1 MVSETLSQADTEF
14 QQGNFDV
21 AATLY
26 AEAVAE
32 FDQENGDPKNF
43 AVLIQKLADS
53 EYAQNKFDAARE
65 SYLRLVALQ
74 DGDGFAAKDK
84 VSAFLKLAKSADK
97 CEAYD
102 DAAKNFQTAYE
113 SLSALSAT
121 HFLRRSVI
129 DAYADY
135 LRDRSGNAELLEK
148 LEDELGIKRTDAD
161 TKPDIEEVSPD
172 SIVTPMAPK
181 RTGGEEFVVLRSR
194 LGKFS
199 RKKLSE
205 PEPDEKS
212 PTVLEKKT
220 DKTVEQEV
228 AERKFLRKGEQNDKS
243 SKRTGQRSSLRN
255 AMSKERGGKQ
265 DGEAV
270 TNQPDI
276 SESAQSPAAR
286 SGQGKSAATRTGE
299 FDASPPKELPA
310 VLEFSPTD
318 DRPERPREMD
328 PSSLPEDMYPSAAAS
343 NLDAD
348 IPKGQQDYF
357 YQDRDLAKFIGR
369 RPKRTLRA
377 TGHTGDSQIAAPS
390 LAVEAVSMPEATRSF
405 LQQADAVKKSSGV
418 EEVAPDVVP
427 LRAEGRVE
435 TIVPTSQ
442 KVLSTLKLISPIL
455 GVALMLGAGFYLL
468 KGLAPPKAGGA
479 LPAFVIDLV
488 GRKFVTADGALSLT
502 VDRSKVVVVN
512 GGVNRD
518 APLKIWNGDWRD
530 EIALLQGNFSHSRWL
545 VAKPG
550 VLQDQDGATFYALD
564 APERKTIFY
573 CKTVAEAAQKYF
585 ADNKKFPSIS
595 TDLSDVASYP
605 NPYSGKAS
613 GLVVSS
619 TVDNKRANSKPDS
632 PLDLLLQSGESFK
645 NEAPSSP
652 GDVHA
657 QSVSGQPL
665 FLEVENT
672 YTWQTQCFY
681 VHAFDRNNK
690 LIGGSSANQVFLLT
704 DKNGNIYAP
713 NSQSLS
719 KNFANSDVCLSQTEK
734 PKTDSITFKY
744 LVVLIGIFIL
754 IGFVGITSRMRYRR

>member
-32 FDQENGDPKNF
+32 FDQENGDPKSL

-65 SYLRLVALQ
+65 SYVRLVALQ

-84 VSAFLKLAKSADK
+84 VSAYLKLAKSADK
-97 CEAYD
+97 CEAHD

-113 SLSALSAT
+113 SLSTLSAT

-129 DAYADY
+129 DAYAEY
-135 LRDRSGNAELLEK
+135 LRDRGDNAALLEK
-148 LEDELGIKRTDAD
+148 LEDELGIKKADAD
-161 TKPDIEEVSPD
+161 AKPEIEEVSPD
-172 SIVTPMAPK
+172 SIATPMAPK
-181 RTGGEEFVVLRSR
+181 RTGGEEFVVLKSR

-199 RKKLSE
+199 RKKEAE
-205 PEPDEKS
+205 PESDEKS
-212 PTVLEKKT
+212 PTVLEKKA

-228 AERKFLRKGEQNDKS
+228 AERKFLRKGDQKDKS
-243 SKRTGQRSSLRN
+243 SKRTGQRSSLRS
-255 AMSKERGGKQ
+255 AMSKERSGKQ
-265 DGEAV
+265 DGDDI

-276 SESAQSPAAR
+276 PDAAVSPAAQA
-286 SGQGKSAATRTGE
+286 GSAKGAARKTGD
-299 FDASPPKELPA
+299 FDATPPKDLPA
-310 VLEFSPTD
+310 VLEFSPTN
-318 DRPERPREMD
+318 DRPDRPLEMD
-328 PSSLPEDMYPSAAAS
+328 PSSLPQEMYPSAAAS

-348 IPKGQQDYF
+348 IPKQQDYY
-357 YQDRDLAKFIGR
+357 YQDRDLAKFVGR

-405 LQQADAVKKSSGV
+405 LQQADAVKKSSDV

-435 TIVPTSQ
+435 TIVSPSQ
-442 KVLSTLKLISPIL
+442 KALSTLKLVSPIL
-455 GVALMLGAGFYLL
+455 GLLLMLGAGFYLV
-468 KGLAPPKAGGA
+468 KGLAPPKATGA
-479 LPAFVIDLV
+479 LPAFVIDLI

-502 VDRSKVVVVN
+502 VDRSKILLS

-518 APLKIWNGDWRD
+518 ASLKIWKGDWRD
-530 EIALLQGNFSHSRWL
+530 ELSLLQGNFNHSRWL
-545 VAKPG
+545 VVKPG

-573 CKTVAEAAQKYF
+573 CKAVAEAAQKYF
-585 ADNKKFPSIS
+585 ADNKKFPAVS

-605 NPYSGKAS
+605 NPYNGRAS

-619 TVDNKRANSKPDS
+619 TVDNKRADSKPDS
-632 PLDLLLQSGESFK
+632 PLDLLLQSGEPFK
-645 NEAPSSP
+645 NESSSSP

-665 FLEVENT
+665 FSEVENT

-681 VHAFDRNNK
+681 IHAFDRNNK
-690 LIGGSSANQVFLLT
+690 LIGGSDAKQIFLLT
-704 DKNGNIYAP
+704 DKNGNIYPP
-713 NSQSLS
+713 NNQTLT
-719 KNFANSDVCLSQTEK
+719 KNFATSDICLSETER
-734 PKTDSITFKY
+734 PKSDGITFKY
-744 LVVLIGIFIL
+744 LAVLVGIFIL

>member
-1 MVSETLSQADTEF
+1 MVSETLSQADLEF

-26 AEAVAE
+26 AEAVAA
-32 FDQENGDPKNF
+32 FDQQNGDPKNL

-65 SYLRLVALQ
+65 SYVRLVALQ
-74 DGDGFAAKDK
+74 DGDGFAPKDK
-84 VSAFLKLAKSADK
+84 VSAYLKLAKSADK
-97 CEAYD
+97 CQAYD
-102 DAAKNFQTAYE
+102 QAAANFQTAYE
-113 SLSALSAT
+113 SLSTLSAT

-129 DAYADY
+129 DAYAEY
-135 LRDRSGNAELLEK
+135 LRDRGDNAELLGK
-148 LEDELGIKRTDAD
+148 LEDELGIKKTDTDA
-161 TKPDIEEVSPD
+161 KPEIEEVSPD
-172 SIVTPMAPK
+172 SIATPIAPK
-181 RTGGEEFVVLRSR
+181 RTGGEEFVVLKSR

-199 RKKLSE
+199 RKKVAE
-205 PEPDEKS
+205 PESEEKS

-228 AERKFLRKGEQNDKS
+228 AERKFLRKGDQKDKS
-243 SKRTGQRSSLRN
+243 SKRTGQRSSLRT
-255 AMSKERGGKQ
+255 AMSKERSGKQ
-265 DGEAV
+265 DGEGI

-276 SESAQSPAAR
+276 PDSAAPAAAK
-286 SGQGKSAATRTGE
+286 SGSGKDAARRTGE

-310 VLEFSPTD
+310 TLEFSPSE
-318 DRPERPREMD
+318 DRPDRPREMD
-328 PSSLPEDMYPSAAAS
+328 PSSLPEEMYPSAAAS

-348 IPKGQQDYF
+348 IPKGQQDFY
-357 YQDRDLAKFIGR
+357 YQDRDLAKFVGR

-405 LQQADAVKKSSGV
+405 LQQADAVKKSSDV

-435 TIVPTSQ
+435 TIVPASQ
-442 KVLSTLKLISPIL
+442 KALSTLKLVSPIL
-455 GVALMLGAGFYLL
+455 GILLMLSAGFYLV
-468 KGLAPPKAGGA
+468 KGLAPTKATGA

-502 VDRSKVVVVN
+502 VDRSKVILN

-518 APLKIWNGDWRD
+518 ASLKIWHGDWRD
-530 EIALLQGNFSHSRWL
+530 ELSLLQGDFNHSRWL
-545 VAKPG
+545 VVKPG

-573 CKTVAEAAQKYF
+573 CKAVAEAAQKYF
-585 ADNKKFPSIS
+585 ADNKKFPAVS
-595 TDLSDVASYP
+595 TDLGDVASYS
-605 NPYSGKAS
+605 NPYTGKAS
-613 GLVVSS
+613 ALVVSS
-619 TVDNKRANSKPDS
+619 TVDNKRADSKPDS
-632 PLDLLLQSGESFK
+632 PLDLLLQSGEPFK
-645 NEAPSSP
+645 NEAPSSA

-665 FLEVENT
+665 FSEVENT

-681 VHAFDRNNK
+681 IHAFDRNNK
-690 LIGGSSANQVFLLT
+690 LIGGSSGKQIFLLT
-704 DKNGNIYAP
+704 DKNGNIYMP
-713 NSQSLS
+713 NDQTLIR
-719 KNFANSDVCLSQTEK
+719 NFANSDICLSETEK
-734 PKTDSITFKY
+734 PKADAITFKY
-744 LVVLIGIFIL
+744 LAVLVGIFLL